1 MKNRIALFIA
11 GCCALFLFSCMGSDE
26 TEYELSY
33 DCQILSFSLSN
44 DSISELKGV
53 TFAIDQLTGYIFNI
67 DSLPYGTKLDE
78 KVICN
83 VGISSAVM
91 RCQVMQEATGDT
103 IDWNREDSLDFSKPV
118 KFVNTLWDGTTKK
131 AYLAWVNIHQV
142 EPDSMVWNMFKEGV
156 PEEKVKEEKVVVVEK
171 NDIPYFYM
179 YIQPTNANVGYQLYR
194 STVSDGQNWEKLEV
208 NGLPNGEVCLSQIT
222 VYENVLFAI
231 TTDGTLYSSQ
241 EGEEWA
247 PVQIQEN
254 YPVKALLGS
263 LNADNDFTGAGKQ
276 ISALAAIIEKDG
288 KLIHA
293 SINHQTRKWE
303 WDESNA
309 TVAEGFPL
317 KGFGSVS
324 YSSMYRA
331 RLMVVAGRD
340 KNNQL
345 TSASWATDNGM
356 VWAQLTAKDT
366 AYFDK
371 QEGVAVTEYD
381 GKFFMLSGINESGK
395 ATSDIYLS
403 RDGGISW
410 NVSDTLVVMPQDFKA
425 RGFSSIHVDDE
436 QFMYLFGGKET
447 TDSNVLN
454 QIWRGRINRLGFKD

>member
-11 GCCALFLFSCMGSDE
+11 GCCALFLFSCMDSDE
-26 TEYELSY
+26 TEYELSR

-44 DSISELKGV
+44 DSIPELRSV

-78 KVICN
+78 KVICKAN
-83 VGISSAVM
+83 LSSAVM
-91 RCQVMQEATGDT
+91 RCQVMQEAIGDT
-103 IDWNREDSLDFSKPV
+103 IDWNGEDSLDFSKPV
-118 KFVNTLWDGTTKK
+118 KFVNTLWDGTTTK

-142 EPDSMVWNMFKEGV
+142 EPDSMVWSLFKESILG
-156 PEEKVKEEKVVVVEK
+156 ENMKEEKVVVVEK
-171 NDIPYFYM
+171 DDTPYFYM
-179 YIQPTNANVGYQLYR
+179 YIQPVNIGLGYQLYR
-194 STVSDGQNWEKLEV
+194 SPVSDGQNWEQLAV
-208 NGLPNGEVCLSQIT
+208 NGLPEGEVCLSQIT

-241 EGEEWA
+241 EGEDWA

-263 LNADNDFTGAGKQ
+263 LNADNDFTGVGKQ

-303 WDESNA
+303 WNGSNA

-317 KGFGSVS
+317 NGFGSVS

-345 TSASWATDNGM
+345 TSASWATDDGM

-410 NVSDTLVVMPQDFKA
+410 NVSDTLVVMPRDFKA

-447 TDSNVLN
+447 TGSNVLN